1 MRCVFYIS
9 YNRST
14 ASLHRMYISNLV
26 TALNTLL
33 VHNTTRSAHTF
44 FLTYSPTAGK
54 RVERSG

>member
-1 MRCVFYIS
+1 
-9 YNRST
+9 
-14 ASLHRMYISNLV
+14 MYISNLV
-26 TALNTLL
+26 TALNLL